1 MVYKVT
7 IEECVSETFDIEASS
22 LEEAMEI
29 AESQYWNEEFIIGP
43 NVTARLMQG
52 ATEDY
57 EEVTEWR
64 EFQEVLK

>member
-64 EFQEVLK
+64 EF